1 VNCYLS
7 GHSFEFRVEFP
18 RVCTRPFQIMSAPLV
33 QDVLCVWILCKYSA
47 VRYKINIS
55 MDNYTIDVL
64 FTLFTTLVTGGSY
77 IVVSILF
84 DVLEKF
90 IP

>member
-1 VNCYLS
+1 
-7 GHSFEFRVEFP
+7 
-18 RVCTRPFQIMSAPLV
+18 M
-33 QDVLCVWILCKYSA
+33 
-47 VRYKINIS
+47 NIS
-55 MDNYTIDVL
+55 RDNYTIDVL